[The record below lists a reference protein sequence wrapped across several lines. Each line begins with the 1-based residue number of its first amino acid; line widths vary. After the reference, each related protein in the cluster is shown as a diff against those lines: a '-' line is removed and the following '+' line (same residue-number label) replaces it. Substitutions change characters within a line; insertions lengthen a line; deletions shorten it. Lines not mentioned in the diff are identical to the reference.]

1 MQKMH
6 ISPKNIIQLG
16 IKELRS
22 LSRDMV
28 MIIMIIWGFSISI
41 YVAGTSISHDLHNG
55 SVAIVDH
62 DRSPLSQRISTA
74 FLPPYFKTP
83 DIIAFHEI
91 DTGMDMDH
99 YTFVLVIPEN
109 FEADILRGL
118 QPDVQIN
125 LDATA
130 VMVAGIG
137 TGYITN
143 IINDEVNRFLDE
155 QSATV
160 APPVEMELRYAFNPT
175 LSSAWFGSIMEL
187 VHNIT
192 MFTVLLT
199 GAALIRERE
208 HGTIEHL
215 LVMPVTP
222 LEIMLSKV
230 WATQLVVLIATAA
243 SLWIMVSGILHVPI
257 AGSVSLFLLGVLL
270 YLFFASALGIFL
282 GTLAQS
288 MPQFGL
294 LFIITILPMQLLSG
308 GQTPLE
314 SQPEWLQHIMWCV
327 PSTHFVSFAQAIL
340 YRSAGFDIIWP
351 NFLAVAIV
359 GLSLLWLSAL
369 AFRRSIAHS

>member
-1 MQKMH
+1 MQ
-6 ISPKNIIQLG
+6 ISLKNIFQLG
-16 IKELRS
+16 TKELRS
-22 LSRDMV
+22 LSRDVV
-28 MIIMIIWGFSISI
+28 MMIMILWGFSISI

-55 SVAIVDH
+55 SIAIVDEDH
-62 DRSPLSQRISTA
+62 SPLSGRIGEA

-83 DIIAFHEI
+83 DIISFNEI
-91 DTGMDMDH
+91 DESMDKDI
-99 YTFVLVIPEN
+99 YTFVLVIPED
-109 FEADILRGL
+109 FEADVLRGL
-118 QPDVQIN
+118 GPTIQVN

-130 VMVAGIG
+130 VQIAGIG
-137 TGYITN
+137 AGYISN
-143 IINDEVNRFLDE
+143 IINDEVNRFLE
-155 QSATV
+155 RNTSTAQS
-160 APPVEMELRYAFNPT
+160 PVQMKLRYAFNPT
-175 LSSAWFGSIMEL
+175 LSPKWFAGIMEL

-230 WATQLVVLIATAA
+230 WATQLVVLAATAA
-243 SLWIMVSGILHVPI
+243 SLWVMVQGVLQVPI
-257 AGSVSLFLLGVLL
+257 AGSVPLFLLGVLL

-282 GTLAQS
+282 GTIARS

-314 SQPEWLQHIMWCV
+314 SQPEWLQHIMWFV

-340 YRSAGFDIIWP
+340 YRGAGLDIIWP

-359 GLSLLWLSAL
+359 GMGLLSLSSL
-369 AFRRSIAHS
+369 AFRRSITA